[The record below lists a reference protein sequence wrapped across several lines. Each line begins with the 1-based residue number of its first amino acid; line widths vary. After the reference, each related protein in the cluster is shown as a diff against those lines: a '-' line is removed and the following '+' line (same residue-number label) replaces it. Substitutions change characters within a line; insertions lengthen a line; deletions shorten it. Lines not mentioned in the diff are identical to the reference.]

1 VADREM
7 VSVDAN
13 ALRMILQ
20 ALIGPPHHIR
30 EIQATRSIAA
40 LTGDDQIQTLLDDYN
55 TAVVGG
61 GPPRCPDC
69 NGTGY
74 APTGVHVGA
83 ARALTPQ
90 QRSAALAA
98 MCHWPGNNSDEM
110 LNAMLD
116 ELCVAIG
123 NDGVA
128 EVHAAG
134 FHVECRECQDCG
146 HAGINDTNG
155 EQAACNSCSWQG
167 PAPKEDRCP
176 GCGKLGAMIDACP
189 ECGSGSYKTVAER
202 TFGVGEVPRG

>member
-69 NGTGY
+69 KGTGY
-74 APTGVHVGA
+74 APAGVHVGA
-83 ARALTPQ
+83 APALTPQ

-116 ELCVAIG
+116 ELCAAIG
-123 NDGVA
+123 NDGVGA
-128 EVHAAG
+128 VPASIAKCDGCNDPKKCTSEGYCLRGFASVAAG
-134 FHVECRECQDCG
+134 V
-146 HAGINDTNG
+146 GIPQTGQENND
-155 EQAACNSCSWQG
+155 AS
-167 PAPKEDRCP
+167 
-176 GCGKLGAMIDACP
+176 
-189 ECGSGSYKTVAER
+189 
-202 TFGVGEVPRG
+202 